1 MTISQALY
9 PVKTWHGFGMA
20 WAEFP
25 ISLCKGSENP
35 NLMVQILH
43 SQTHSGQQSS
53 FIFWIPWNTGSLVHL
68 SKASRH
74 EYLVWTI
81 VHWHTLNVLLHNMV
95 NSHNHFE
102 WNQFSSHVSCHG
114 HCTALH
120 FDLSK
125 THSENRSVFGFSV
138 WPAFPNLLI
147 ERGRRHQGV
156 SPFYYR
162 KTPWSSWENQWF
174 PVKIFP

>member
-9 PVKTWHGFGMA
+9 PVKIWHGFGMA

-43 SQTHSGQQSS
+43 SQAHSFFGYLE
-53 FIFWIPWNTGSLVHL
+53 TLVRL

-95 NSHNHFE
+95 NSRNHFE
-102 WNQFSSHVSCHG
+102 WNPIFSHVSCHG

-120 FDLSK
+120 FDLSN
-125 THSENRSVFGFSV
+125 THSQNRSVFCFFCLTCL
-138 WPAFPNLLI
+138 PKPPN
-147 ERGRRHQGV
+147 RKGSAAPGR
-156 SPFYYR
+156 
-162 KTPWSSWENQWF
+162 
-174 PVKIFP
+174 